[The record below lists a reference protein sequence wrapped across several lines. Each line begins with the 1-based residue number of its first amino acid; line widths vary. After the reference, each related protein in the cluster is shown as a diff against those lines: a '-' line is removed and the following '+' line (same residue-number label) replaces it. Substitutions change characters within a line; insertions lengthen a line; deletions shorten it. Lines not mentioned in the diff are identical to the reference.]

1 MRARMI
7 LATLLP
13 IKVPLWVSIC
23 IAFRL
28 VRLCTCMPLTPS
40 LSLSTPLSLLHG
52 SVSPTVHPLDPTQ
65 NISNTTNAGLTTWP
79 HAPFDIPIP
88 HLDIPTTLSV
98 VATGSIQS
106 AEDKKWLLAAID
118 YQQSVYSMEGDQP
131 KKFNIWNDEWR
142 FYMELGQTPLTMAMA
157 VSVLQLYEGLVEA
170 YGMAPMAFVVRVGK
184 DVRGFYW
191 VTVKGIGAAVD
202 AV

>member
-1 MRARMI
+1 
-7 LATLLP
+7 
-13 IKVPLWVSIC
+13 
-23 IAFRL
+23 
-28 VRLCTCMPLTPS
+28 
-40 LSLSTPLSLLHG
+40 
-52 SVSPTVHPLDPTQ
+52 
-65 NISNTTNAGLTTWP
+65 
-79 HAPFDIPIP
+79 
-88 HLDIPTTLSV
+88 
-98 VATGSIQS
+98 
-106 AEDKKWLLAAID
+106 
-118 YQQSVYSMEGDQP
+118 MEGDQP